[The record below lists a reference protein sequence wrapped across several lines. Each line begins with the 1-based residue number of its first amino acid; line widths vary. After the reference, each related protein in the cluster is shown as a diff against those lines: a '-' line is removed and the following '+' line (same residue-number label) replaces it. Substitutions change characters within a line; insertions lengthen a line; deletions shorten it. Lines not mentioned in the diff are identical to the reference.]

1 MKAFFDM
8 TILNGLGYL
17 ALLLLIG
24 VFLRAKVNFLQKFL
38 VPACMIGGVIGALIL
53 NTTGV
58 PGVDV
63 DSYKQL
69 AYHLFT
75 LSFIC
80 LGLRGMG
87 DPSDC
92 CADNSNMTKEMLRGS
107 MWQGLI
113 FYVSFCAQILIATF
127 ALYIIN
133 FVTGHNYFEAIG
145 FLAGQGFTSGP
156 GTALSSGLLWEKYG
170 HFQMADLGLAFA
182 GMGFIAAF
190 AIGIP
195 LVRWGLQRRLN
206 TFPLEGVTEEIETG
220 LLNKDNQSIGSKQTT
235 QSANVDSLAFHI
247 ALVLATWFIAHF
259 ITELIATNVSENIG
273 GTLWGFLFFVG
284 MLVGMGLRK
293 VIKAM
298 GYEHLIDS
306 GTMTRITGLMV
317 EFLLLCTLVSITFAL
332 LAAFWIPI
340 VVISVVLCVFSLWFS
355 LYFGRRIAC
364 YSFERTVMLYG
375 TITGTIPTGLLLLRM
390 VDNSFKTTVSVE
402 AGLSNCSWFALF
414 YVNLSIHGYAVYG
427 WSMATNLA
435 VFAATTV
442 GLIIIMKLMKL
453 IQAKQ
458 Y

>member
-8 TILNGLGYL
+8 TILNAVGYL
-17 ALLLLIG
+17 AIMLILG
-24 VFLRAKVNFLQKFL
+24 VFLRAKIKILQKFL
-38 VPACMIGGVIGALIL
+38 VPACMIGGVVGALIL
-53 NTTGV
+53 NITGV
-58 PGVDV
+58 PGVEV

-87 DPSDC
+87 EPGEC
-92 CADNSNMTKEMLRGS
+92 CTDGTSTTKEMLRGS
-107 MWQGLI
+107 MWQGLL
-113 FYVSFCAQILIATF
+113 FYVALCAQILVATL

-182 GMGFIAAF
+182 GMGFVAAF
-190 AIGIP
+190 AVGIP
-195 LVRWGLQRRLN
+195 LVRWGIQRKLN
-206 TFPLEGVTEEIETG
+206 TFPLEGVTEEIKTG
-220 LLNKDNQSIGSKQTT
+220 LLNQDSESIGSKLTT
-235 QSANVDSLAFHI
+235 QSANVDSLAFHMG
-247 ALVLATWFIAHF
+247 LVLSTWFIAHF
-259 ITELIATNVSENIG
+259 ITELIATNVSENLG

-293 VIKAM
+293 IMKM
-298 GYEHLIDS
+298 IGYEHLIDS

-317 EFLLLCTLVSITFAL
+317 EFLLLCTLVSITFEL
-332 LAAFWIPI
+332 LSAFWIPI
-340 VVISVVLCVFSLWFS
+340 VVISIVLSVFALWFS

-364 YSFERTVMLYG
+364 YSFERTVMVYG

-414 YVNLSIHGYAVYG
+414 YVNLSIHGFAVYG
-427 WSMATNLA
+427 WSMTTNLA

-442 GLIIIMKLMKL
+442 GLIVIMKLMGL

-458 Y
+458 F